1 MSNKIA
7 LLLPVVFLITLF
19 LSCDP
24 KPTTESEKLI
34 FLPEPAQ
41 DPKNISMLSCKH
53 MLWRVSAGQSR

>member
-24 KPTTESEKLI
+24 KPTTESEMLI

-41 DPKNISMLSCKH
+41 DPKIVSMPSCKY
-53 MLWRVSAGQSR
+53 MLW